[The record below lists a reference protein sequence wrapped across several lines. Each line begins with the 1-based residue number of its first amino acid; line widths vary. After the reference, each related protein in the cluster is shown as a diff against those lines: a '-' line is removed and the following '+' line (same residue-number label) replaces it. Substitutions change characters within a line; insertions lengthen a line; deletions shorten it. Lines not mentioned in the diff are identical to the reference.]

1 MRGKGTV
8 LLLLGFCSARH
19 TRSSSVD
26 NVGDRQKGYVDQFQ
40 FQFFTHNQQD
50 MMLCR
55 INKKGQV
62 DPKRLNREKK
72 KESEQR
78 QHSARQRG

>member
-72 KESEQR
+72 SEQR